1 MMVEKQNNAGAESQ
15 GSAPARLGKKKL
27 GNVHKGLIIGGAI
40 VLCLFLMFSAV
51 CAVATYSDV
60 VLPNTTVAG
69 VKVGGMSY
77 PELEGA
83 LQEAQEAWQEKED
96 AYLVFEVENPEGENL
111 LIQVPA
117 NYIELDQ
124 EVSAQRVWEEAKSD
138 AVFFVNG
145 VEYIRSFIGGNVVT
159 PEYLSGGRLDVLLAE
174 EVDAKIGHL
183 VEESTAAVKE
193 NKLEL
198 TKGKPGR
205 EVDKEMVKEELFVLM
220 AESQTVDGET
230 REPQFQVQMVE
241 TLPEELDMETVYEE
255 YYVETQDASVNTE
268 TGFKME
274 VVGISFDVAAA
285 QEIFDALNWG
295 ERGELDLILTQPNV
309 KLTDLE
315 EYLFQDLLGA
325 CSTNIGGSENR
336 LSNVKL
342 AASSINGKILSPGES
357 FSYDGTVGRRTSARG
372 YLPAPAYVGGQTV
385 DEVGGGICQVSSTL
399 YLATLRSNLEIIER
413 HNHGY
418 TVGYVP
424 NGLDATVYYGSLDF
438 RFKNNT
444 QYPIKISASISGRM
458 LNVNVYGTNP
468 EHISVKMETEQTGTK
483 EYKTVYQI
491 DDSVPVGSSRTKVT
505 PYTGCTVKSYRC
517 VYKNGNLVSRSLEST
532 SVYSSRDKVVLVNSA
547 DGYKYGLG
555 PAPAPAPEPAPA
567 PAPEPAPQPEEPT
580 PETPPA
586 A

>member
-1 MMVEKQNNAGAESQ
+1 MMEDKKNHTSTESQ
-15 GSAPARLGKKKL
+15 SSAPARLEKKKL
-27 GNVHKGLIIGGAI
+27 SNAHKGLIVGGTI
-40 VLCLFLMFSAV
+40 VLCLFLLFAAVSAL
-51 CAVATYSDV
+51 ATYSGT
-60 VLPNTTVAG
+60 VLPNTTIAG
-69 VKVGGMSY
+69 VKVGGLSY
-77 PELEGA
+77 SELEGA
-83 LQEAQEAWQEKED
+83 LKDAQDRWKEKED
-96 AYLVFEVENPEGENL
+96 AYLVFEVENPDGENL
-111 LIQVPA
+111 LVQVPA

-124 EVSAQRVWEEAKSD
+124 EASAQRVWEEATSD
-138 AVFFVNG
+138 GSFFVNG
-145 VEYIRSFIGGNVVT
+145 VEYIRSFVGGNVVT
-159 PEYLSGGRLDVLLAE
+159 PEYLSGGQLDVLLAE

-183 VEESTAAVKE
+183 VEESTAAVTE

-205 EVDKEMVKEELFVLM
+205 EVDKEKVKEELFALM
-220 AESQTVDGET
+220 AESQTVDHGT
-230 REPQFQVQMVE
+230 REAQFQVQMVE
-241 TLPEELDMETVYEE
+241 TLPEELDMEAVYEE
-255 YYVETQDASVNTE
+255 YYVEPQDASVNTE

-274 VVGISFDVAAA
+274 VVGISFDIAAA
-285 QEIFDALNWG
+285 QEVFDQLDWG
-295 ERGELDLILTQPNV
+295 EKGELDLILTEPNV

-325 CSTNIGGSENR
+325 CSTNIGGSANR
-336 LSNVKL
+336 LSNVTL
-342 AASSINGKILSPGES
+342 AASSINGKILSPGEK
-357 FSYDGTVGRRTSARG
+357 FSYDGIVGRRTSARG

-399 YLATLRSNLEIIER
+399 YLATLRSNLEMVER

-444 QYPIKISASISGRM
+444 QYPIKISASVSGRT

-483 EYKTVYQI
+483 DYKTVYQI
-491 DDSVPVGSSRTKVT
+491 DDSVPVGSTKTKVT

-517 VYKNGNLVSRSLEST
+517 VYKNGNLVSRTLEST
-532 SVYSSRDKVVLVNSA
+532 SVYNSRDKVVLVNSA

-555 PAPAPAPEPAPA
+555 PAPEATP
-567 PAPEPAPQPEEPT
+567 EPT
-580 PETPPA
+580 PEQPEEQAEVTPPA